1 MEIYRRVFI
10 GIGLILLG
18 MFFTWYTYK
27 HPNLTFKTK
36 DVGGYIGGIGLIIL
50 GIMEMFGQIDVM
62 E

>member
-1 MEIYRRVFI
+1 
-10 GIGLILLG
+10 

-36 DVGGYIGGIGLIIL
+36 DVGGYMGGIGLIIL